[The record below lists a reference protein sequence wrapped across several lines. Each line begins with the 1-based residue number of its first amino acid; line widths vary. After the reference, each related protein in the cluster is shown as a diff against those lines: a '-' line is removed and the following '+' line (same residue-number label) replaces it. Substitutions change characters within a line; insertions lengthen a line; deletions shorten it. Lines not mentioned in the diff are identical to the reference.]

1 MIDTKET
8 TNLPPVFC
16 FVFFALVVITKGLE
30 DLKETTKGDGLLSLD
45 LPEGLFS
52 SDDR

>member
-8 TNLPPVFC
+8 ANLPPVFC

-30 DLKETTKGDGLLSLD
+30 DLKEMTKGRLIA
-45 LPEGLFS
+45 LFEFAG
-52 SDDR
+52 RFVFFR